1 MRQGELILAA
11 GRVRSKKKKTEKKNT
26 EKKRPTQNTPRSP
39 QQPGNRVQLETA
51 RKETHPTY

>member
-1 MRQGELILAA
+1 MQGVLILAA